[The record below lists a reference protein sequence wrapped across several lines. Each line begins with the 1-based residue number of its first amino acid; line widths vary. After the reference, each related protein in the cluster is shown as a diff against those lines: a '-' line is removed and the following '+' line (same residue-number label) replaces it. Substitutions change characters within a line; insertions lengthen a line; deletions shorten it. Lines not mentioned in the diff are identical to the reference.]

1 MKINFDNAVWIFI
14 FVCGC
19 VFFWLGTRAKKV
31 EAKRQAGI
39 LSTFLAA
46 CFFVAFILG
55 GLKFLKPNQWWL
67 DAISKTQFIVDGMML
82 GIYMV
87 MWIFGHWK
95 LLITFRKIFDK
106 DSKTIN

>member
-1 MKINFDNAVWIFI
+1 MKINFDNVIWIFI

-55 GLKFLKPNQWWL
+55 GLKFLKPNQWWSN
-67 DAISKTQFIVDGMML
+67 AISKTQLIVDGMML
-82 GIYMV
+82 GVYLV

-95 LLITFRKIFDK
+95 LLVTPRKISDK
-106 DSKTIN
+106 GSKMTN